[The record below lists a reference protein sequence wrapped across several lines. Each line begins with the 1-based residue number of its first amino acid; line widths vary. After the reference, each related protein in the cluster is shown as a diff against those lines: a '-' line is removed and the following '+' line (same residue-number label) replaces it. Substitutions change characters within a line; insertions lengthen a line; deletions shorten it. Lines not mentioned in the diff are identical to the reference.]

1 MDAGGLMV
9 WREELV
15 EFRKKVK
22 GGEDIVHKARI
33 ITYVNM
39 KNHKKA
45 KLTRLLTNDLETA
58 YEEIV
63 ATYDAR
69 WEIESLFKQLKQ
81 NFPLRYFYGESA
93 NAIKIQIWVTLIA
106 KLLLMLLQKKTTRS
120 WSFSGLDTMVRI
132 MLMYYI
138 DVHGFLEHPEKDWEE
153 ALEKALEA
161 PPESE
166 QN

>member
-9 WREELV
+9 WREELE

-22 GGEDIVHKARI
+22 GVEDIVHKARI

-63 ATYDAR
+63 VTYDAR
-69 WEIESLFKQLKQ
+69 
-81 NFPLRYFYGESA
+81 
-93 NAIKIQIWVTLIA
+93 
-106 KLLLMLLQKKTTRS
+106 
-120 WSFSGLDTMVRI
+120 
-132 MLMYYI
+132 
-138 DVHGFLEHPEKDWEE
+138 
-153 ALEKALEA
+153 
-161 PPESE
+161 
-166 QN
+166 